1 MMARGPGEGQWAEE
15 RTGSAAKESG
25 QGLQARAGG
34 DRREDEMVG
43 QRGTGISELGWVG
56 GQEFGE
62 VTLAQRGGSLR
73 GGGQERVG
81 VGLFRPYRRES
92 LRL

>member
-1 MMARGPGEGQWAEE
+1 MARGPREGQWAEE
-15 RTGSAAKESG
+15 RTGSAAKG
-25 QGLQARAGG
+25 VRARSASKGRW